1 MKIKILMPIL
11 ATFFLIQCKDSN
23 AEKLSEFND
32 KSKLINSNRF
42 IKPEEIKGK
51 NFDDFIDRLYKQK
64 GVIQKHLP
72 LESKTFIMGD
82 NDSWLAGIRQGLL
95 EKYSFEEIKKKD
107 IIIKEATWEISET
120 QFLTVWYERKNQK
133 WIPIQDFIWSKGSEF

>member
-1 MKIKILMPIL
+1 MPIL
-11 ATFFLIQCKDSN
+11 VTFFLIQCKDSN

-51 NFDDFIDRLYKQK
+51 NFDDFIDSLYKQN
-64 GVIQKHLP
+64 GIIQKHLP
-72 LESKTFIMGD
+72 LESETFIMGD